1 MTDNIKK
8 TGTTTLGIVCKDG
21 IVLAA
26 DRRVTAGNLI
36 MGKKFRKIIQI
47 DDNVAVTVAGSVSD
61 IQMLL
66 KIIKAQ
72 IKLNSLRRGDKRLTI
87 REVSNL
93 LGNLVYNAIRTPSM
107 FPSITGFLVGGQDD
121 TGFHLYMLG
130 IGGDVVEE
138 EDYTADGSG
147 MEFAIGVLENSYK
160 KGMSIN
166 EGIKLAADSISASIQ
181 RDNASGNGLN
191 VLTIT
196 KDGIKMVIEKE
207 LETKISL

>member
-1 MTDNIKK
+1 MTENIKK
-8 TGTTTLGIVCKDG
+8 TGTTTLGIVCKEG

-26 DRRVTAGNLI
+26 DRRATAGNLV
-36 MGKKFRKIIQI
+36 MSKKIRKIIQI

-61 IQMLL
+61 IQMII

-87 REVSNL
+87 REVANL

-121 TGFHLYMLG
+121 SGFHLYALG
-130 IGGDVVEE
+130 IGGDVIEE
-138 EDYTADGSG
+138 DDYTADGSG

-166 EGIKLAADSISASIQ
+166 ESIKLAVDAISAAIQ
-181 RDNASGNGLN
+181 RDTASGNGLN

-196 KDGIKMVIEKE
+196 KDGIKMVVEKE
-207 LETKISL
+207 LETRISL

>member
-1 MTDNIKK
+1 MTENIKK
-8 TGTTTLGIVCKDG
+8 TGTTTLGIVCKEG

-26 DRRVTAGNLI
+26 DRRATAGNLVI
-36 MGKKFRKIIQI
+36 SKKVRKVIPI

-61 IQMLL
+61 IQMII

-72 IKLNSLRRGDKRLTI
+72 IKLNSLRRADKRLTI
-87 REVSNL
+87 KEVANL

-107 FPSITGFLVGGQDD
+107 FPSITGFLVGGQDNS
-121 TGFHLYMLG
+121 GFHLYNLG
-130 IGGDVVEE
+130 IGGDVLEE
-138 EDYTADGSG
+138 DDYTADGSG

-166 EGIKLAADSISASIQ
+166 DGIKLAVDAISAAIQ
-181 RDNASGNGLN
+181 RDTASGNGLN

-207 LETKISL
+207 LETRISL